1 MTSRVSS
8 SLLTSCAHHAIS
20 CLDLYIR
27 ASFVYSCINLNQ
39 TSKHRHTKCKQ
50 KHRVE
55 YVFLYDGI
63 FERCEFMN
71 SSHISYSFYDKND
84 RKEIKPFP
92 LSLYHH
98 LLKMFDIPK
107 DTFLE
112 MYTRSLLFV
121 CLKCAPHIKLWGSQL
136 SKVKHKPHR
145 VLFVLKFY
153 EVQTIVLLEVFLHQL
168 HPRWWSDKLI

>member
-20 CLDLYIR
+20 LDLYIR

-55 YVFLYDGI
+55 YVFFYDGI
-63 FERCEFMN
+63 IERCEFMN
-71 SSHISYSFYDKND
+71 SCHTSHIHFMIRMFGRRSN
-84 RKEIKPFP
+84 PPPP
-92 LSLYHH
+92 LSMFHH

-112 MYTRSLLFV
+112 LSTRSLLFV
-121 CLKCAPHIKLWGSQL
+121 SIKCAPHFKLWGSQL
-136 SKVKHKPHR
+136 SNINPIRCFRFK
-145 VLFVLKFY
+145 LFMKYKQWCNLKYF
-153 EVQTIVLLEVFLHQL
+153 
-168 HPRWWSDKLI
+168 